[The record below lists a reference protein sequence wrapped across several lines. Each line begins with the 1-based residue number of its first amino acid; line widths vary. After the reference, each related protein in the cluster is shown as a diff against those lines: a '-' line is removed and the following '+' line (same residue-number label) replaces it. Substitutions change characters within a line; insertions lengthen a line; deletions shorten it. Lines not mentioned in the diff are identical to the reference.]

1 MPENRWLSPSP
12 AECAVLS
19 SFFHHFALSSPLFLL
34 VLIGYGVARSGQWP
48 QSAAEALSRF
58 AYAIAIP
65 AMLFRMMSD
74 VSKMPPVDIR
84 LLLAFFGGCLIVFII
99 GRVVAATVFHLDGVA
114 QSVFALGGVFSN
126 NVMLGVAIAKT
137 TLGDASL
144 ASVSM
149 VIVFNALI
157 LWTLVTLSVEWA
169 RYGEFSL
176 RGFGKT
182 LKGVMT
188 NPIVASIMAGTAWGF
203 TALALPAFIDVPLA
217 MLGQTAVPLSL
228 IALGMSLAAYSIRD
242 GIAQSLAITAI
253 KLVVQ
258 PLVVWLL
265 ARALG
270 LPPLETQVVTLL
282 AALAMGINVYMMS
295 QQFRTMQ
302 GPVAAGL
309 VLTTLLSAFTA
320 PLVLALV
327 S

>member
-1 MPENRWLSPSP
+1 MTAFL
-12 AECAVLS
+12 
-19 SFFHHFALSSPLFLL
+19 HHFSLASPLFLL
-34 VLIGYGVARSGQWP
+34 VLIGYGVARSGRWP
-48 QSAAEALSRF
+48 LSVSDALSRF
-58 AYAIAIP
+58 AYAVAMP

-74 VSKMPPVDIR
+74 FSKMPPVDVR
-84 LLLAFFGGCLIVFII
+84 LLLAFFGGCLIVFAI
-99 GRVVAATVFHLDGVA
+99 GRVVAATVFRLDGVS

-137 TLGDASL
+137 TLGDAALPTVSL
-144 ASVSM
+144 

-169 RYGEFSL
+169 RHGEFSL

-182 LKGVMT
+182 ARGVLT

-203 TALALPAFIDVPLA
+203 AALPLPAFVDAPLA
-217 MLGQTAVPLSL
+217 MLGQAAVPLSL
-228 IALGMSLAAYSIRD
+228 VALGMSLAEYRIRD
-242 GIAQSLAITAI
+242 GLSQSLAIGAI
-253 KLVVQ
+253 KLGVQ

-282 AALAMGINVYMMS
+282 AALAMGVNVYMMA

-320 PLVLALV
+320 PLVLTLLGAG
-327 S
+327 

>member
-1 MPENRWLSPSP
+1 M
-12 AECAVLS
+12 S
-19 SFFHHFALSSPLFLL
+19 SFLHHFSLASPLFLL
-34 VLIGYGVARSGQWP
+34 VLIGYVVARSGRWSL
-48 QSAAEALSRF
+48 SASETLARF
-58 AYAIAIP
+58 AYTIAIP
-65 AMLFRMMSD
+65 AMLFRMMGD
-74 VSKMPPVDIR
+74 FSKMPPVDAR

-99 GRVVAATVFHLDGVA
+99 GRLVAATLFKLDGVA

-144 ASVSM
+144 AVVSM

-169 RYGEFSL
+169 RHGELSL
-176 RGFGKT
+176 RGFSKT
-182 LKGVMT
+182 LRGVLT
-188 NPIVASIMAGTAWGF
+188 NPIVASILGGTAWGF

-228 IALGMSLAAYSIRD
+228 IALGMSLAAYRIRD
-242 GIAQSLAITAI
+242 GIAQSLAITFI

-282 AALAMGINVYMMS
+282 AALAMGVNVYMMS
-295 QQFRTMQ
+295 QQFRTLQ

-320 PLVLALV
+320 PLVLTLV

>member
-1 MPENRWLSPSP
+1 M
-12 AECAVLS
+12 S
-19 SFFHHFALSSPLFLL
+19 SFFHQFALSSPLFLL
-34 VLIGYGVARSGQWP
+34 VLIGYGVARWGHWP

-58 AYAIAIP
+58 AYTIAIP
-65 AMLFRMMSD
+65 AMLFRMMGD
-74 VSKMPPVDIR
+74 FSKMPPVDAR

-99 GRVVAATVFHLDGVA
+99 GRVVAATLFHLDGVA

-126 NVMLGVAIAKT
+126 NVILGVAVAKT

-144 ASVSM
+144 ATVSM

-169 RYGEFSL
+169 RHGEFSL

-182 LKGVMT
+182 LKGVLT
-188 NPIVASIMAGTAWGF
+188 NPIVASILAGTAWGF
-203 TALALPAFIDVPLA
+203 TALSLPASIDVPLA

-228 IALGMSLAAYSIRD
+228 IALGMSLAAYRIRD
-242 GIAQSLAITAI
+242 GIAQSLAITTI

-309 VLTTLLSAFTA
+309 VLSTLISTFSV
-320 PLVLALV
+320 PLVLTLT

>member
-1 MPENRWLSPSP
+1 M
-12 AECAVLS
+12 S
-19 SFFHHFALSSPLFLL
+19 SFLHHFSLASPLFVL
-34 VLIGYGVARSGQWP
+34 VLIGYGVARSGRWP
-48 QSAAEALSRF
+48 LSASDALARF
-58 AYAIAIP
+58 AYTVAMP

-74 VSKMPPVDIR
+74 FSKMPPVDFR

-99 GRVVAATVFHLDGVA
+99 GRAVAASVFRLDGTA

-137 TLGDASL
+137 TLGDAAL
-144 ASVSM
+144 PAVSM

-169 RYGEFSL
+169 RHGELSL

-182 LKGVMT
+182 ARGVLT
-188 NPIVASIMAGTAWGF
+188 NPIVASILAGTAWGF
-203 TALALPAFIDVPLA
+203 VGVPLPLFADAPLA
-217 MLGQTAVPLSL
+217 MLGQAAVPLSL
-228 IALGMSLAAYSIRD
+228 VALGMSLAEYRIRD
-242 GIAQSLAITAI
+242 GLTQSLAISAI
-253 KLVVQ
+253 KLAVQ

-270 LPPLETQVVTLL
+270 LPPLETQAVTLL
-282 AALAMGINVYMMS
+282 ASLAMGVNVYMMS

-309 VLTTLLSAFTA
+309 VITTLLSAFTT
-320 PLVLALV
+320 PLVLTLV
-327 S
+327 AG